1 MANEVLLETQ
11 LRLVFDMG
19 MGENGKQIFKSKN
32 YNNVKTSATAD
43 QLLQAA
49 QAIAGLQ
56 TEVLAF
62 VERDDTNQITE

>member
-19 MGENGKQIFKSKN
+19 MGENGKQIFKGKN